1 MGVFLRFR
9 SNIFLGAEH
18 TERYLLWCSL
28 LPTTN
33 IWIINQMKVTS
44 VPALPIAGHYSLS
57 ILSSNVLRSEPRGMN
72 ERTNE

>member
-1 MGVFLRFR
+1 
-9 SNIFLGAEH
+9 
-18 TERYLLWCSL
+18 
-28 LPTTN
+28 
-33 IWIINQMKVTS
+33 MKVTS